1 MNTNLNIV
9 LLILL
14 LFYCGRIYSQQKVE
28 GLIFDKDTKQRI
40 GRVLMINKSSG
51 ANVFNNSRGE
61 FALEMQRGDK
71 IIAQK
76 ENYFSDTLTYKGEK
90 VLIFNLKKTSIYI
103 DPVTVVARKTPE
115 QILAD
120 RRRDYDK
127 AYKLADPGSYLSVG
141 PTGAGLSINAIYN
154 LFSKEAKN
162 ARRLTKYFQK
172 EYEENIVDIRFSK
185 ELVKG
190 VTGLEG
196 EPLDNFMV
204 RYRPSYDFVSLA
216 THYQMVSYIKSKYEY
231 FKFVPYIKPLPDL
244 DNININNED

>member
-1 MNTNLNIV
+1 M
-9 LLILL
+9 LILL

>member
-1 MNTNLNIV
+1 MKTNLNIV
-9 LLILL
+9 LSMLL
-14 LFYCGRIYSQQKVE
+14 LFLCGPIYSQQKVE

-40 GRVLMINKSSG
+40 GRVLMINKTSG

-61 FALEMQRGDK
+61 FALAMQRGDQ

-76 ENYFSDTLTYKGEK
+76 EHYFSDTLTYQGEK

-115 QILAD
+115 QILSD

-141 PTGAGLSINAIYN
+141 PTGAGLSINAIYS

-244 DNININNED
+244 NNIDINKEH

>member
-1 MNTNLNIV
+1 MSIGLNI
-9 LLILL
+9 IQL
-14 LFYCGRIYSQQKVE
+14 LFLLFVCLSAHAQQKVE

-40 GRVLMINKSSG
+40 GRVLLINKNSG
-51 ANVFNNSRGE
+51 INVFNNSRGE
-61 FALEMQRGDK
+61 FALTMQPGDQ

-76 ENYFSDTLTYKGEK
+76 EHYFSDTLVYTGQK

-115 QILAD
+115 QILAE

-141 PTGAGLSINAIYN
+141 PTGAGLSINAIYS

-162 ARRLTKYFQK
+162 ARRLTNYFQR

-244 DNININNED
+244 NSIDISNKD

>member
-1 MNTNLNIV
+1 MNTNLNI
-9 LLILL
+9 ISL
-14 LFYCGRIYSQQKVE
+14 LFLLFFCLSAYSQQKVE

-40 GRVLMINKSSG
+40 GRVLIINKTSG

-61 FALEMQRGDK
+61 FALEMSLGDQ
-71 IIAQK
+71 IIAQR
-76 ENYFSDTLTYKGEK
+76 EQYFGDTLTYEGQK

-103 DPVTVVARKTPE
+103 DPVTVVGKKSPE
-115 QILAD
+115 QILAE

-141 PTGAGLSINAIYN
+141 PTGAGLSINAIYS

-162 ARRLTKYFQK
+162 ARRLTKYFER

-185 ELVKG
+185 ELVKS
-190 VTGLEG
+190 VIGLEG

-216 THYQMVSYIKSKYEY
+216 THYQMVNYIKSKYQY

-244 DNININNED
+244 NKIDISNND